1 MKSDGHGAAEHEAGS
16 RRAPHVDLPAVLYSG
31 VLGSSGSS
39 LGNTNFF
46 PESCVTISILY
57 CQAKKRA

>member
-31 VLGSSGSS
+31 VLGSSSS